1 MHRTHCVVCKC
12 VWGEGDDAQSHGV
25 CPVCFKQWADDKN
38 KLSCYGEFGA
48 HKDGRCAE
56 CFVACLC
63 EKDS

>member
-1 MHRTHCVVCKC
+1 

-25 CPVCFKQWADDKN
+25 CPICFKQWADDKN
-38 KLSCYGEFGA
+38 KLGCYGEFGM